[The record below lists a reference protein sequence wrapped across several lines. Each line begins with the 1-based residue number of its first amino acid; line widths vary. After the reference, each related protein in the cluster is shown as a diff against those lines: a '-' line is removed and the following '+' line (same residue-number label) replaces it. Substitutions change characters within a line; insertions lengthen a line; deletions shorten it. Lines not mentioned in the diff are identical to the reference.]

1 LAVIDVPSRQDKCGV
16 LTVFVLASCAHNDK
30 SVSYV
35 KREVTKKAFVPKMSD
50 KLLEEIGRRL
60 AFAVRKS
67 GGNNVISEKTGIT
80 TRSLSR
86 YLAGQH
92 EMPMLTAVAL
102 AEATG
107 VSLKWLLS
115 GEDDDTNG
123 ANAEIVSLRRP
134 DSAAAVG
141 IPLLNV
147 VGSAGHGVENGHVE
161 ELARLSFDASQL
173 KRLGVRPEAA
183 HFIIARG
190 DSMEPTIQD
199 GATVLIDASRTR
211 VRDDGIY
218 AIVVDGDVRLKRVQK
233 KATGAIEL
241 ISDNPR
247 YMSETLSGD
256 EVDRLMVAGKVFWS
270 GGGV

>member
-1 LAVIDVPSRQDKCGV
+1 LSDLLARIPNMAEFSRVSGVHRRMLDRYKAGAEPSLD
-16 LTVFVLASCAHNDK
+16 
-30 SVSYV
+30 
-35 KREVTKKAFVPKMSD
+35 
-50 KLLEEIGRRL
+50 
-60 AFAVRKS
+60 
-67 GGNNVISEKTGIT
+67 
-80 TRSLSR
+80 
-86 YLAGQH
+86 
-92 EMPMLTAVAL
+92 
-102 AEATG
+102 
-107 VSLKWLLS
+107 
-115 GEDDDTNG
+115 
-123 ANAEIVSLRRP
+123 NAARI
-134 DSAAAVG
+134 AAALNLPLDALVQDVDVTMTERQLDISVPEIAL

-147 VGSAGHGVENGHVE
+147 VGSAGAGVENGHVE
-161 ELARLSFDASQL
+161 ELALLSFDATQL
-173 KRLGVRPEAA
+173 RRLGVRPEAA

>member
-1 LAVIDVPSRQDKCGV
+1 MLDRYRAGTEPSLD
-16 LTVFVLASCAHNDK
+16 
-30 SVSYV
+30 
-35 KREVTKKAFVPKMSD
+35 
-50 KLLEEIGRRL
+50 
-60 AFAVRKS
+60 
-67 GGNNVISEKTGIT
+67 
-80 TRSLSR
+80 
-86 YLAGQH
+86 
-92 EMPMLTAVAL
+92 
-102 AEATG
+102 
-107 VSLKWLLS
+107 
-115 GEDDDTNG
+115 
-123 ANAEIVSLRRP
+123 
-134 DSAAAVG
+134 AAARIARALNLPLDALVYDTDVSFSRTDALDSTEAIA

-147 VGSAGHGVENGHVE
+147 VGSAGHGIENGHVE
-161 ELARLSFDASQL
+161 ELARLSFDAAQL
-173 KRLGVRPEAA
+173 RSLGVRPEAA

-199 GATVLIDASRTR
+199 GATVLIDTFRTR

-218 AIVVDGDVRLKRVQK
+218 AIVLDGDVRLKRVQK